1 MNEVEEAAAR
11 LNQLCDRASA
21 VVKDCEARWDAAGVG
36 EEAWVTFVP
45 GWSLG
50 YGRYAG
56 KFRIL
61 GMVPCPGTDEGYP
74 ETRTVPFCEL
84 SRSEKL
90 EVVRAIPALCTE
102 ILARLKKRADEAE
115 AVLKGLSLPS

>member
-11 LNQLCDRASA
+11 LNRLCDRASA

-36 EEAWVTFVP
+36 EEAWVTVSP

-50 YGRYAG
+50 YARHAG
-56 KFRIL
+56 KFRIM
-61 GMVPCPGTDEGYP
+61 GIVPCPGEDDY
-74 ETRTVPFCEL
+74 TRTIPFCEL

-90 EVVRAIPALCTE
+90 EVVRAIPALCAE
-102 ILARLKKRADEAE
+102 ILARLKERADEAE
-115 AVLKGLSLPS
+115 AALKGLSLPS